1 MRYAVAFI
9 RKDIMYLRKQL
20 IIALCS
26 ILGFMIFGV
35 LFCGSYKYGNLAKLP
50 ESDFN
55 DTYMTATSLFGVLP
69 GVLCLLSLSVIFWG
83 TVSDDRR
90 NGWYMFTSTL
100 PVGKRLIALIK
111 LGETAAVFVAS
122 VVIGFIGI
130 ISCYAVSGRDIAVND
145 IFIMVDVLLFLLVF
159 LLLPTFYLFKGKE
172 TASFFTF
179 FLMYITADIA
189 TAIIMLS
196 MRSGLDLP
204 KVITFLQDNAAV
216 ISLILVAVN
225 IAVFAVS
232 AAVSAK
238 ILGKDVR

>member
-26 ILGFMIFGV
+26 IAGFTIFGV

-55 DTYMTATSLFGVLP
+55 NTYMTTTSLFGVLS

-100 PVGKRLIALIK
+100 PVGKRLIALTK
-111 LGETAAVFVAS
+111 LGETAAVFVVS
-122 VVIGFIGI
+122 VMIGIIGI

-145 IFIMVDVLLFLLVF
+145 IFIMVDVLLFLLIF

-189 TAIIMLS
+189 TAVIMLS

-232 AAVSAK
+232 AVVSAK

>member
-26 ILGFMIFGV
+26 IVGFMIFGV

-50 ESDFN
+50 ESNFN
-55 DTYMTATSLFGVLP
+55 DTYMTATSLFGVLS

-100 PVGKRLIALIK
+100 PVGKRLIALTK
-111 LGETAAVFVAS
+111 LGETVAVFVLS
-122 VVIGFIGI
+122 VVVGIIGI
-130 ISCYAVSGRDIAVND
+130 ISCYAVSGRDIAAND

-189 TAIIMLS
+189 TAVIMLS
-196 MRSGLDLP
+196 MRSGLDLTE
-204 KVITFLQDNAAV
+204 VITFLQDNAAV
-216 ISLILVAVN
+216 ICFIPVAVN
-225 IAVFAVS
+225 IAVVAVS

>member
-26 ILGFMIFGV
+26 IVGFMIFGV

-50 ESDFN
+50 ESNFN
-55 DTYMTATSLFGVLP
+55 DTYMTATSLLGVLP

-90 NGWYMFTSTL
+90 NGWYLFTSTL
-100 PVGKRLIALIK
+100 PVVKRLIAITK
-111 LGETAAVFVAS
+111 LAEIAVVFIVSA
-122 VVIGFIGI
+122 VVGIIGI
-130 ISCYAVSGRDIAVND
+130 ASCYAVSGRVIYGND
-145 IFIMVDVLLFLLVF
+145 FFIMADVLLFLLIF
-159 LLLPTFYLFKGKE
+159 LLLPTFYLFKGRE

-189 TAIIMLS
+189 MAVIMPS
-196 MRSGLDLP
+196 MRGLDLP
-204 KVITFLQDNAAV
+204 KVMTFIQDNSAV

-225 IAVFAVS
+225 AAVFAVS

-238 ILGKDVR
+238 ILQKDVR

>member
-9 RKDIMYLRKQL
+9 RKDIYYLRKQL
-20 IIALCS
+20 IIAVCS
-26 ILGFMIFGV
+26 VVGFTIFGV
-35 LFCGSYKYGNLAKLP
+35 LFCGSYKYGNLAKLL
-50 ESDFN
+50 ENDFN

-69 GVLCLLSLSVIFWG
+69 GVLCLLSLGVIFWG
-83 TVSDDRR
+83 TVSNDRR

-100 PVGKRLIALIK
+100 PVSKRLIAVTK
-111 LGETAAVFVAS
+111 LGEIAAVFVIS
-122 VVIGFIGI
+122 GVIGVVGI
-130 ISCYAVSGRDIAVND
+130 LSCYTVSGRDIAVND
-145 IFIMVDVLLFLLVF
+145 IFIMADVLLFLLIF
-159 LLLPTFYLFKGKE
+159 LLLPTFYFFKGRE

-189 TAIIMLS
+189 TAVIMLS
-196 MRSGLDLP
+196 MKSDLDLQ
-204 KVITFLQDNAAV
+204 KAMTFLQDNAAV
-216 ISLILVAVN
+216 ISFILIAVN